1 MSTENFQMRPPEK
14 NEEAVAGKRLNYVTA
29 NTYSFAHWN

>member
-1 MSTENFQMRPPEK
+1 MNTENFQMRPKK
-14 NEEAVAGKRLNYVTA
+14 NEETVAGKRLNYVTA